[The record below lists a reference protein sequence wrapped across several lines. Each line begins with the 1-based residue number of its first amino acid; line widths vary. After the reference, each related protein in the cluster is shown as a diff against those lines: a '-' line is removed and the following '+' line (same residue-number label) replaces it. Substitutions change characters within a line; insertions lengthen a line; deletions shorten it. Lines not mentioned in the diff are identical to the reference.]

1 MEKKV
6 DEKILDFIN
15 AAEKA
20 EARKDICS
28 GPVKIGDR
36 YYEFEEAEFFD
47 EKLKMYIPK
56 DFEDMPQDTRK
67 FKYPSENRPDIIKC
81 NEDGSIAITFKFID
95 SPLNEEYVEKL
106 RDIMK
111 LINKRLNPANVFYD
125 EEILEVDERKI
136 GYFDFKS
143 SAIDDFLYN
152 LMFFLEFEE
161 KTLMGTFS
169 CLYKDYKDW
178 RDVAFQV
185 VNTVRVVKEDKGA
198 EN

>member
-15 AAEKA
+15 AAEKR

-36 YYEFEEAEFFD
+36 DYEFEEREFFD

-56 DFEDMPQDTRK
+56 DFEDMPLEARK

-81 NEDGSIAITFKFID
+81 NENGSIAITFKFVD
-95 SPLNEEYVEKL
+95 SPLDEEHVEKL
-106 RDIMK
+106 RDMMK
-111 LINKRLNPANVFYD
+111 LINKRLNPANIFYD

-152 LMFFLEFEE
+152 FVFLFELKE
-161 KTLMGTFS
+161 KTVMGTFS
-169 CLYKDYKDW
+169 CGFSEYEEWKDIVILMISTIRISKDEK
-178 RDVAFQV
+178 
-185 VNTVRVVKEDKGA
+185 N
-198 EN
+198 